1 MLTASSDSQVV
12 LTRMASIASE
22 PLRHIEEDES
32 GYECRT
38 CPSILL
44 HFQPMVLPPPPPPPS
59 PPAPQKD
66 EVIQRYEE
74 HEDSVY
80 AAVWSTADAWV
91 FASLSYDGRLVINHV
106 PDQEKFAILTS

>member
-1 MLTASSDSQVV
+1 
-12 LTRMASIASE
+12 MASIASE
-22 PLRHIEEDES
+22 PLRNIEEDEN
-32 GYECRT
+32 GYET
-38 CPSILL
+38 VQLSYDFTAPLS
-44 HFQPMVLPPPPPPPS
+44 QPPPPPS
-59 PPAPQKD
+59 PPAPQED

-106 PDQEKFAILTS
+106 PSQEKFTILTS